1 MKIGERSA
9 KTGTQVETIQYY
21 EREGLLLD
29 AGRTQSNY
37 RVYDRTHLARLTFIR
52 HCRALDMTLG
62 EIRVLLKFKAAPG
75 ANCGEVNA
83 LLDEH
88 VERIREL
95 RLHERQLRM
104 LRALCHETQDTE
116 HCGILDEL
124 GHVAAKVATTAF
136 GAAAHLAVHSGAQG
150 RGRVR

>member
-1 MKIGERSA
+1 
-9 KTGTQVETIQYY
+9 
-21 EREGLLLD
+21 
-29 AGRTQSNY
+29 
-37 RVYDRTHLARLTFIR
+37 
-52 HCRALDMTLG
+52 MTLG

-136 GAAAHLAVHSGAQG
+136 AAAAHLAVHSGAQG